1 MPLTVITNK
10 SLANNSVTYVK
21 VQRPWKDVS
30 TTGSETT
37 ISAGDRCLVG
47 TANGTVTISLPV
59 SGLVMGDE
67 VEFADKDGTWSGNN
81 CTIKSGTNANKIDT
95 ANTFV
100 LNVSNTSVRMIYTG
114 SNVWRTQAWS

>member
-30 TTGSETT
+30 TTGST

-47 TANGTVTISLPV
+47 TANGTVAITLPS

-81 CTIKSGTNANKIDT
+81 CTVHSGIPANKIDT
-95 ANTFV
+95 ANNFV

-114 SNVWRTQAWS
+114 ANVWRTQAWS